1 MATYSQATPYHGSS
15 LNAEDTAEY
24 EQAIPYQGPSLNAEI
39 IAKYET
45 DQTKVGR
52 QAIF

>member
-1 MATYSQATPYHGSS
+1 MVTNSQVAPYQGSS
-15 LNAEDTAEY
+15 LNAEDIAE
-24 EQAIPYQGPSLNAEI
+24 
-39 IAKYET
+39 YET